1 MPSPSSLRSIFY
13 TFHLID
19 KLLNAIDFH
28 VTNEAAQNNNILT
41 DLWKI
46 NYIKKSGNETETIEQ
61 MLKEWK
67 NLLKNIS
74 MESLNKNIFLVSIR
88 ANQCLEGL
96 QLIKLK

>member
-1 MPSPSSLRSIFY
+1 
-13 TFHLID
+13 LID
-19 KLLNAIDFH
+19 KLLHTIDFH
-28 VTNEAAQNNNILT
+28 VTDEMAQNHNILT

-46 NYIKKSGNETETIEQ
+46 NYIKKSGNETETIEL

-67 NLLKNIS
+67 NLLEHIS
-74 MESLNKNIFLVSIR
+74 MECLKKNVFLVSIR